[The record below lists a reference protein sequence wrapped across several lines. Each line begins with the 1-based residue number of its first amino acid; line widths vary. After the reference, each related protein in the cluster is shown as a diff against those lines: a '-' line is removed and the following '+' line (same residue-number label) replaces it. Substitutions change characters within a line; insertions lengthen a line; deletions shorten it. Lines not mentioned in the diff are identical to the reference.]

1 MVGRPPKSKSK
12 NPTNSRPLSF
22 KPPHHSKMTVKK
34 NYKANVSKEAENDE
48 RNGIQQGNRDTILE
62 AGKWPGRQLTSKR
75 REKPN
80 DGPECKKTIRL
91 KCHSHCRSCPG
102 TEGLGLVESM
112 LGRGGGLQVGE
123 RRQLVEFTLS
133 S

>member
-1 MVGRPPKSKSK
+1 
-12 NPTNSRPLSF
+12 
-22 KPPHHSKMTVKK
+22 MTVKK
-34 NYKANVSKEAENDE
+34 NYKANVSKGAENEE
-48 RNGIQQGNRDTILE
+48 RNGIQQGNHDTILE
-62 AGKWPGRQLTSKR
+62 AGKRPGRQLTSKR

-102 TEGLGLVESM
+102 TEGLGLVEFT
-112 LGRGGGLQVGE
+112 LGRMEGSRLERGG
-123 RRQLVEFTLS
+123 RLVVFTLS